1 MRHLPVRRSL
11 ILALTAV
18 CIPTSSR
25 AQLDRARVVH
35 VVDSIVGAEI
45 AAGRVAGMSV
55 AMVRGRDTLLLKG
68 YGRANLELDVP
79 TPDEAVYD
87 IASQAKTFT
96 AAAVMQLV
104 EQGRLSLDDPVAK
117 HLPGVLQG
125 DIGDRVTVRHLL
137 SHTGGLKE
145 YSILPAFM
153 DIWQRSYPTPPPGD
167 TILKLIGALPLEF
180 APGTAMVYNNSGYHL
195 LGVLVERVSGRSLE
209 DYLAAEVF
217 PRAGLRSTRRYRVTG
232 IIPRL
237 TSGYLHGPQGLR
249 PGHGQGDLWWNRGAS
264 GYVSTAAD
272 VARWLQ
278 ALHGG
283 RILGPD
289 AYQALVAPATLP
301 DGTRLRYGYGV
312 LLQPMRGHKAISH
325 GGAIPSGYN
334 SFGAWLPEDSLAI
347 VVLSNTLGGVDTEAI
362 TARIVGVL
370 LGDRRPAPT
379 PFEGSAEEYAG
390 TYRSEATY
398 FFNTFRIAAADT
410 GGLTLSIEGGAPAPL
425 AQYGEDRFATGN
437 GYMFYT
443 FLREGGVV
451 TGIRVEHPVGVM
463 RFRKETVAPRQGTP
477 GPNTRRS
484 PRRRSASA
492 ASAGWEFGRALA
504 STFAPPPH
512 GRRSVEWCH

>member
-1 MRHLPVRRSL
+1 MRHLPVDRLL
-11 ILALTAV
+11 IPALAVWGVA
-18 CIPTSSR
+18 CIPAPAA
-25 AQLDRARVVH
+25 AQAGSLDRARVLH

-45 AAGRVAGMSV
+45 AAGRAAGMSV

-79 TPDEAVYD
+79 TPADAVYD

-104 EQGRLSLDDPVAK
+104 EQGKLSLDDPVSK
-117 HLPGVLQG
+117 HLPGALHPDAAG
-125 DIGDRVTVRHLL
+125 LVTVRHLL
-137 SHTGGLKE
+137 SHTSGLKE

-153 DIWQRSYPTPPPGD
+153 AIWQRSYPAPPPGD
-167 TILKLIGALPLEF
+167 TILHLIRTLPLEF
-180 APGTAMVYNNSGYHL
+180 EPGTAMVYNNSGYHL
-195 LGVLVERVSGRSLE
+195 LGALVERVSGKSLE

-217 PRAGLRSTRRYRVTG
+217 SRAGLRSTRRYRVSE
-232 IIPRL
+232 IIPGL
-237 TSGYLHGPQGLR
+237 TSGYLHGPGGLR

-264 GYVSTAAD
+264 GYVSTAGD

-283 RILGPD
+283 RVLGPQ
-289 AYQALVAPATLP
+289 AYQALVAPAVLT
-301 DGTRLRYGYGV
+301 DGTRLRYGSGV
-312 LLQPMRGHKAISH
+312 LLQTLCGHPAISH

-362 TARIVGVL
+362 AARITGAL
-370 LGDRRPAPT
+370 LGDHRPSPT
-379 PFEGSAEEYAG
+379 AFQGPAEAYAG
-390 TYRSEATY
+390 TWRSEATS
-398 FFNTFRIAAADT
+398 FFSSFRIAAADA
-410 GGLTLSIEGGAPAPL
+410 GGLTVSNDGGEPIPL

-451 TGIRVEHPVGVM
+451 TGVRVEHPVGVM
-463 RFRKETVAPRQGTP
+463 RFRRETAAPRQAVTP
-477 GPNTRRS
+477 TEGSRRHN
-484 PRRRSASA
+484 RG
-492 ASAGWEFGRALA
+492 AGF
-504 STFAPPPH
+504 TP
-512 GRRSVEWCH
+512 

>member
-1 MRHLPVRRSL
+1 MRHLTLRRLL
-11 ILALTAV
+11 ILALTVA
-18 CIPTSSR
+18 CIPTSSS
-25 AQLDRARVVH
+25 AQLDRARVLH

-55 AMVRGRDTLLLKG
+55 AMMRGGDTLLLKG

-79 TPDEAVYD
+79 TPEEAVYD

-96 AAAVMQLV
+96 AAAVTQLL
-104 EQGRLSLDDPVAK
+104 EQGKLSLDDPVAK
-117 HLPGVLQG
+117 HLPGVLPS
-125 DIGDRVTVRHLL
+125 DVADRVTVRHLL

-145 YSILPAFM
+145 YSILPAFI
-153 DIWQRSYPTPPPGD
+153 DIWQRSLPAPPPSD
-167 TILKLIGALPLEF
+167 TILKLIGAQPLEF
-180 APGTAMVYNNSGYHL
+180 EPGTAMVYSNSGYHL
-195 LGVLVERVSGRSLE
+195 LAVLVERVSGNSLE

-217 PRAGLRSTRRYRVTG
+217 PRAGLRSTRRYRVAE
-232 IIPRL
+232 IIPKL
-237 TSGYLHGPQGLR
+237 TSGYLHTPQGLR
-249 PGHGQGDLWWNRGAS
+249 PGHGQGDHWWNRGAS

-283 RILGPD
+283 RIVGPE
-289 AYQALVAPATLP
+289 AYRALVAPATLA
-301 DGTRLRYGYGV
+301 DGTAMRYGHGV
-312 LLQPMRGHKAISH
+312 LLQTMRGHRAISH

-334 SFGAWLPEDSLAI
+334 SFGAWLPDDGLAI

-370 LGDRRPAPT
+370 LGDRRPAPIT
-379 PFEGSAEEYAG
+379 FAGSAEEYAG

-398 FFNTFRIAAADT
+398 FFNSFQIAAADT

-425 AQYGEDRFATGN
+425 AQFGEDRFATGN

-463 RFRKETVAPRQGTP
+463 RFRREPAAPR
-477 GPNTRRS
+477 
-484 PRRRSASA
+484 
-492 ASAGWEFGRALA
+492 
-504 STFAPPPH
+504 
-512 GRRSVEWCH
+512 

>member
-1 MRHLPVRRSL
+1 MRHLSVRRSL
-11 ILALTAV
+11 ILALTAA
-18 CIPTSSR
+18 CMPISSA
-25 AQLDRARVVH
+25 AQLDRGRVLH

-45 AAGRVAGMSV
+45 VAGRVAGMSV
-55 AMVRGRDTLLLKG
+55 AMMRGRDTLLLKG
-68 YGRANLELDVP
+68 YGRASLELDVP

-104 EQGRLSLDDPVAK
+104 EQGKLSLADPVAK
-117 HLPGVLQG
+117 HLPRVLPA
-125 DIGDRVTVRHLL
+125 DIGERVTVRHLL

-153 DIWQRSYPTPPPGD
+153 EIWQRSYPAPPPGD
-167 TILKLIGALPLEF
+167 TILTLIGAQPLEF
-180 APGTAMVYNNSGYHL
+180 EPGTAMVYSNSGYHL
-195 LGVLVERVSGRSLE
+195 LGVLVERVSGKSLE

-217 PRAGLRSTRRYRVTG
+217 PRAGLRSTTRYRVAG
-232 IIPRL
+232 IVPRL
-237 TSGYLHGPQGLR
+237 TSGYLHTPQGLR
-249 PGHGQGDLWWNRGAS
+249 PGHGQGDHWWNRGAS

-283 RILGPD
+283 RIIGPE
-289 AYQALVAPATLP
+289 AYQALIAPATLA
-301 DGTRLRYGYGV
+301 DGTPLRYGHGV
-312 LLQPMRGHKAISH
+312 LLQTMRGHRAISH

-334 SFGAWLPEDSLAI
+334 SFGAWLPDDSLAI

-370 LGDRRPAPT
+370 LGDRRPAPIA
-379 PFEGSAEEYAG
+379 FAGSAEEYAG
-390 TYRSEATY
+390 TYRSEGTY
-398 FFNTFRIAAADT
+398 FFNSFQIAAADT

-425 AQYGEDRFATGN
+425 TQYGEDRFATGA

-463 RFRKETVAPRQGTP
+463 RFRKEPPAPRQ
-477 GPNTRRS
+477 
-484 PRRRSASA
+484 ASGA
-492 ASAGWEFGRALA
+492 DRQRGRAKGRLRDSEPALSHPHNQREVNRPKPLPALA
-504 STFAPPPH
+504 I
-512 GRRSVEWCH
+512 RSLP

>member
-1 MRHLPVRRSL
+1 MRHLPVRRL
-11 ILALTAV
+11 LMLALAAAY
-18 CIPTSSR
+18 IPTSGA
-25 AQLDRARVVH
+25 AQAGPLDRARVRH
-35 VVDSIVGAEI
+35 VVDSIVGVEI

-55 AMVRGRDTLLLKG
+55 AMMRGRDTLLLKS

-79 TPDEAVYD
+79 TPVGAVYD

-104 EQGRLSLDDPVAK
+104 EQGKLSLDDPLAK
-117 HLPGVLQG
+117 HWPGVLPADSAG
-125 DIGDRVTVRHLL
+125 RVTVRHLL
-137 SHTGGLKE
+137 NHTSGVPE

-153 DIWQRSYPTPPPGD
+153 DLWQRSYPAPPPVD
-167 TILKLIGALPLEF
+167 TLLEF
-180 APGTAMVYNNSGYHL
+180 IRAQPLGFEPGTAMVYSNSGYHL
-195 LGVLVERVSGRSLE
+195 LGALVERVSGKSLE

-217 PRAGLRSTRRYRVTG
+217 PRAGLRDTRRYRFTE
-232 IIPRL
+232 IIPNL

-249 PGHGQGDLWWNRGAS
+249 PGHSQGDNWWNRGTS
-264 GYVSTAAD
+264 GYVSTAED

-283 RILGPD
+283 RIIGPE
-289 AYQALVAPATLP
+289 AHRALVARAVLA
-301 DGTRLRYGYGV
+301 DGTPLRYANGV
-312 LLQPMRGHKAISH
+312 SLQTMRGHRAISH

-334 SFGAWLPEDSLAI
+334 SFGAWLPEDSLAV

-370 LGDRRPAPT
+370 LGDRRPSPT
-379 PFEGSAEEYAG
+379 PFRGSAEAYAG

-398 FFNTFRIAAADT
+398 FFNSIRIAAADS
-410 GGLTLSIEGGAPAPL
+410 GGLMLSIEGGEPAPL

-443 FLREGGVV
+443 FLREGGVI

-463 RFRKETVAPRQGTP
+463 RFRKQTAAPR
-477 GPNTRRS
+477 
-484 PRRRSASA
+484 
-492 ASAGWEFGRALA
+492 
-504 STFAPPPH
+504 
-512 GRRSVEWCH
+512 